1 MAMAT
6 TTLGRPFTSNARSGS
21 FSSPT
26 TSLYLD
32 RVQSRFMTLVMIL
45 RSQVPLPIFTLT
57 VNMDF
62 GGGVTS
68 SSSVTADDTHNS
80 GVNSAVSD
88 PERLPLLTSAFMQT
102 VQNSFQNLVDAL
114 CDQGMIPVRG
124 VAVIVV
130 DIAIGVASVMNSTL
144 RLSPR
149 MPTTTTRLFHDGDD
163 DSENGNFN
171 DDDFIEFHP
180 IRPGTDL
187 SRFFGARARAVTVD
201 NHDDDHESMAM
212 SHSDS
217 DSEGSEFESDS
228 ALVMEVEVEVEH

>member
-1 MAMAT
+1 
-6 TTLGRPFTSNARSGS
+6 
-21 FSSPT
+21 
-26 TSLYLD
+26 
-32 RVQSRFMTLVMIL
+32 
-45 RSQVPLPIFTLT
+45 
-57 VNMDF
+57 MDF
-62 GGGVTS
+62 GGGMTS

>member
-6 TTLGRPFTSNARSGS
+6 TTLGRPFTSNARSAS

-26 TSLYLD
+26 TTLYLD

-57 VNMDF
+57 MNMDF
-62 GGGVTS
+62 GGGMTS
-68 SSSVTADDTHNS
+68 SSTVTANDTHNS
-80 GVNSAVSD
+80 GGNSAVVD
-88 PERLPLLTSAFMQT
+88 PERIPLLTSTFMQM

-114 CDQGMIPVRG
+114 CDQGMIPFRR

-130 DIAIGVASVMNSTL
+130 DIAIGVASVMNSTF

-149 MPTTTTRLFHDGDD
+149 MPTTSLFHDGDD

-180 IRPGTDL
+180 IPPGTDL
-187 SRFFGARARAVTVD
+187 SGFFGARTI
-201 NHDDDHESMAM
+201 HDDDQESMAM

-217 DSEGSEFESDS
+217 DSDESESES
-228 ALVMEVEVEVEH
+228 ALVLEVEVEVED

>member
-62 GGGVTS
+62 GGGMTS

-187 SRFFGARARAVTVD
+187 SGFFWGQGQGCD
-201 NHDDDHESMAM
+201 CGQS
-212 SHSDS
+212 
-217 DSEGSEFESDS
+217 
-228 ALVMEVEVEVEH
+228 